1 MPCKP
6 FRARRQ
12 QAGMPGKTGVRL
24 PCGLEKTRRILGRA
38 ESASCLGLDQLAV
51 AQDAG
56 LCGGR
61 RRADEPEINLIPFID
76 VLLVVLIFLML
87 STTYGR
93 LTQIDLKLPN
103 ADAAPQQEK
112 PNEIRVLVSSDG
124 HYVVQK
130 KSLEGNDIQAIGLAL
145 AAAAKET
152 ANPLVVISADA
163 RASHQSVIQVLEAA
177 QNAGLQQVTFTAQS
191 RSQTTVLP

>member
-1 MPCKP
+1 MK
-6 FRARRQ
+6 F
-12 QAGMPGKTGVRL
+12 
-24 PCGLEKTRRILGRA
+24 
-38 ESASCLGLDQLAV
+38 
-51 AQDAG
+51 
-56 LCGGR
+56 GR

-130 KSLEGNDIQAIGLAL
+130 KSLEGNDIRAIGLAL